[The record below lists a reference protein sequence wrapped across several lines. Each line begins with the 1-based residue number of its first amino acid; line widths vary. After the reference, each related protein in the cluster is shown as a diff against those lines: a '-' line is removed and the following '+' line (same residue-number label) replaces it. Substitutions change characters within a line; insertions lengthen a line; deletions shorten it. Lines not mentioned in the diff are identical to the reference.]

1 MFQNAGCRT
10 RMTDPV
16 ASDSRLSCLA
26 PHAMMSL
33 VKQLFLGVRDAGL
46 STVQILAELFHQA
59 FVQQYN

>member
-1 MFQNAGCRT
+1 
-10 RMTDPV
+10 MTDPV

-33 VKQLFLGVRDAGL
+33 VEQLFLGVRDAGL

-59 FVQQYN
+59 CVQQYN